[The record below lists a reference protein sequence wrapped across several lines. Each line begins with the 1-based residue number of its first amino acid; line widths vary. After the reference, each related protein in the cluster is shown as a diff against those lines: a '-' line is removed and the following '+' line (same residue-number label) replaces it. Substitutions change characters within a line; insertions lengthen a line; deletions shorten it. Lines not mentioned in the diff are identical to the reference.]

1 MSARAYRPRR
11 CSRRWLDGD
20 CPAGVLAI
28 LDHPQYADRYTV
40 FYAEPERDAH
50 GDVWLSYIGG
60 TSASTLGISY
70 HDTMRA
76 HEVAAYRY
84 RNKHRYARWS
94 DLPEPVRAMVRADLA
109 EIEAAA

>member
-28 LDHPQYADRYTV
+28 LDHPAYADRYTV
-40 FYAEPERDAH
+40 IYAEPFTDH
-50 GDVWLSYIGG
+50 NGDVWLSYIG
-60 TSASTLGISY
+60 TSASTRGISY
-70 HDTMRA
+70 HDSMRA
-76 HEVAAYRY
+76 HDVAAYRY

-94 DLPEPVRAMVRADLA
+94 DLPERVRAMVRADLA
-109 EIEAAA
+109 GMEGAAA